1 MERLKCHIRAVRD
14 DDRGMLTLLAGE
26 TLQPLASQAGH
37 PERYRPGELL
47 VLLERADVFVAEA
60 DVDTGAGPAG
70 FLAVEDAGDDLAVR
84 CLCVHPIYEARGVA
98 NQLLDW
104 AEGLALERGRRR
116 LTAYVPAARPA
127 FPAPVP
133 PARVHVAAGG
143 RRRDAGAAEAP
154 AGGGGLSGARRAR
167 RAPLSHS
174 QRRGA
179 VPLAAETGA
188 GRSAAAP
195 RPRGDGDARR
205 EDGALQARRGPQGA
219 RTPGSRLHVVAGRVP
234 GA

>member
-116 LTAYVPAARPA
+116 LTAYVPAADQPSLHLYHRHEFTSRP
-127 FPAPVP
+127 
-133 PARVHVAAGG
+133 AAGG
-143 RRRDAGAAEAP
+143 EMLELQKRLPVAE
-154 AGGGGLSGARRAR
+154 G
-167 RAPLSHS
+167 
-174 QRRGA
+174 
-179 VPLAAETGA
+179 
-188 GRSAAAP
+188 
-195 RPRGDGDARR
+195 
-205 EDGALQARRGPQGA
+205 
-219 RTPGSRLHVVAGRVP
+219 
-234 GA
+234 